1 MMNGDDHFD
10 PTIII
15 RAADDKRKNNDLNG
29 AQMIFMSALLDWV
42 DSAREGQV
50 NNPDQVREAIATLWI
65 AYAHFNQSTNLV
77 SYAIK
82 KRDSKIC

>member
-1 MMNGDDHFD
+1 MNGDDHFD

-50 NNPDQVREAIATLWI
+50 SNPDQVREAIATLWI

-77 SYAIK
+77 SFTI
-82 KRDSKIC
+82 I